1 MPCPYSSPALS
12 PTPRPCAK
20 IPPDP
25 PIYQLTNLPILLSTE
40 VRPLNAQTLSHNV
53 VDILDNKL
61 AENILL
67 LDIGEISPFADYFVI
82 ATATSDRQ
90 SQALVDAM
98 VAELRDQKM
107 KPLHIEGDRTSGWQL
122 VDYGDVIVHIFSPE
136 QRAFYRLEDLWS
148 DAKVVVRMQ

>member
-1 MPCPYSSPALS
+1 MLRY
-12 PTPRPCAK
+12 
-20 IPPDP
+20 P
-25 PIYQLTNLPILLSTE
+25 PINQSHQSANLTTHSPEVQL
-40 VRPLNAQTLSHNV
+40 LNAQTLSHTV
-53 VDILDNKL
+53 VDILDDKL

-67 LDIGEISPFADYFVI
+67 LDISETSPFADYFVI

-90 SQALVDAM
+90 SQALVDGM
-98 VAELRDQKM
+98 VAELRNQKI
-107 KPLHIEGDRTSGWQL
+107 KPLHTEGDRTSGWQL

>member
-1 MPCPYSSPALS
+1 MLRYP
-12 PTPRPCAK
+12 PTN
-20 IPPDP
+20 
-25 PIYQLTNLPILLSTE
+25 QSHQSTNLTIHSPE
-40 VRPLNAQTLSHNV
+40 VRPLNAQTLSHTV
-53 VDILDNKL
+53 VDILDDKL

-67 LDIGEISPFADYFVI
+67 LDISETSPFADYFVI

-90 SQALVDAM
+90 SQALVDGM

-107 KPLHIEGDRTSGWQL
+107 KPLHTEGDRTSGWQL

>member
-1 MPCPYSSPALS
+1 M
-12 PTPRPCAK
+12 
-20 IPPDP
+20 
-25 PIYQLTNLPILLSTE
+25 
-40 VRPLNAQTLSHNV
+40 RPLNAQTLSHTV
-53 VDILDNKL
+53 VDILDDKL

-67 LDIGEISPFADYFVI
+67 LDISDSPFADYFVI

-90 SQALVDAM
+90 SQALVDGM

-107 KPLHIEGDRTSGWQL
+107 KPLHVEGDRTSGWQL
-122 VDYGDVIVHIFSPE
+122 VDYGDVVIHIFSPE